1 MNRAPR
7 RFCGHQVKSVMDVQ
21 GRRYDW
27 LAGQLDVPPYTVT
40 RWFRNRTPIHE
51 AQAQR
56 ISSILGVP
64 FSLLFESHEW
74 SESQLSAEHPQ
85 EVVPA

>member
-7 RFCGHQVKSVMDVQ
+7 RFSGHQVKSVMDVQ

-40 RWFRNRTPIHE
+40 RWFNNKTPILE
-51 AQAQR
+51 TQAQR

-74 SESQLSAEHPQ
+74 SDQRMSTEHSQEAVSA
-85 EVVPA
+85 